1 MKESLKRFFIT
12 IVILSLSVA
21 TAVFIDRAIDKSD
34 REAHPLGEEE
44 SVREVISDY
53 SEQYGIPEEVIYTV
67 MKMRSGCNR
76 FYDSDGRYGYMG
88 LNVDDISVIKDFYDV
103 EITEDMLRNPSY
115 NLLFGV
121 QIISR
126 LYSELGDMNAVYAA
140 LIYGK
145 ESAAEWISNENY
157 IDITGS
163 LIKVP
168 ESVGDEFYEY
178 LKTEEKYT
186 KLYFDNK

>member
-1 MKESLKRFFIT
+1 MKESFKRFFIT
-12 IVILSLSVA
+12 IAILSLSVA
-21 TAVFIDRAIDKSD
+21 TAVFIDRAIDKND
-34 REAHPLGEEE
+34 REEHPLGEEE
-44 SVREVISDY
+44 SVREVISNY
-53 SEQYGIPEEVIYTV
+53 SSQYGIPEEVIYTV
-67 MKMRSGCNR
+67 MKMRSDCNR
-76 FYDSDGRYGYMG
+76 FYDNDGRYGYMG